1 LLIPRL
7 RIPFLWYCAAAFR
20 YFIGSTR
27 YKGLQFE
34 SDLTGGQYLKL
45 DFVMWLY
52 GLGLLILPVL
62 LIVIPIAGL
71 NLAGDGEIFQVFIQK
86 ANAHPGLYILTTAP
100 ITLAFLASIIS
111 YAILIVLFLT
121 QRIIALHCHSIT
133 VTDDINFNVIR
144 QSVLEAP
151 TRGEGFADTLDCR

>member
-86 ANAHPGLYILTTAP
+86 ANAHPGLYILTTVP
-100 ITLAFLASIIS
+100 ITLTFLASNNQLRHS
-111 YAILIVLFLT
+111 NRPVPDPTDNRVALSFHYGHGQHQFYRYPAIGPGSPNARRRV
-121 QRIIALHCHSIT
+121 
-133 VTDDINFNVIR
+133 
-144 QSVLEAP
+144 
-151 TRGEGFADTLDCR
+151 CRHA

>member
-1 LLIPRL
+1 
-7 RIPFLWYCAAAFR
+7 
-20 YFIGSTR
+20 
-27 YKGLQFE
+27 
-34 SDLTGGQYLKL
+34 L

-133 VTDDINFNVIR
+133 VTGDINFNVIR